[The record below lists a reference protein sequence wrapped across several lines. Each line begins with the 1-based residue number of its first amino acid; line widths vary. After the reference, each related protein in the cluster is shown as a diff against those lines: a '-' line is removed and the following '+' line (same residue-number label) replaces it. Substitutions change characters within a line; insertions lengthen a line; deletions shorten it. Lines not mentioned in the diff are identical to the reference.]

1 MKKRRISR
9 EVAMQIIFQLEAQ
22 GIIPRK
28 QVYDIAFKNIE
39 NLDVLIGHFINNFYI
54 KDKLNIDVLFVE
66 ELIKGVLLNLFKIDS
81 KIDDK
86 SDKWRLERMDSID
99 RSILRLSCYELFIK
113 RKLAV
118 AVIINEALE
127 IAKRYGSESSSSFIN
142 GLLDALKD

>member
-28 QVYDIAFKNIE
+28 QVDDIAFKNIE